1 MSVISITEH
10 STISYKGSQVKADT
24 EVSKSCFDWLV
35 KLSENEEKSFAAIKT
50 KKQNLLKVANYV
62 GVLQSP
68 CGTTIEILP
77 KTTSD
82 TIEEHEKIKLREK
95 LIELISISQRLP
107 LESDPANLQT
117 IKNPTLHEWLMGQF
131 LQQLKQIV
139 LRGLRF
145 DYERIEEESRFIR
158 GRLRIE
164 KQLQQGPARQHLFQ
178 ISHEIF
184 SPNRAEN
191 RLLKT
196 ALEIVFKQTKTHW
209 QLANELKH
217 MMDDIPNSTNP
228 DKDFLAWQN
237 NRLMKAYDDIKT
249 LCYLIIKKLNPT
261 SQYGDFKGVS
271 LLFPM
276 EKLFEDYV
284 GHCLQSL
291 NLPNIKTKTQ
301 SASKHLCTH
310 NDNGLFALKPDFLLT
325 NNNNNKTVVLDAKWK
340 LINDTQTEDE
350 KKYGISQADLY
361 QMFAY
366 GHKYLNGQGKLFL
379 IYPSHEKLQQ
389 DTELHPFV
397 FEKGLPPE
405 ENLELYIVP
414 CDWQEEA
421 TEALPRFFKNYLMHC
436 LTNQT

>member
-35 KLSENEEKSFAAIKT
+35 KLSEDEKKSFGAIKT

-117 IKNPTLHEWLMGQF
+117 IKNPTLHEWLMGRF

-164 KQLQQGPARQHLFQ
+164 KQLQQGPARHFKLAMKYLAL
-178 ISHEIF
+178 IV
-184 SPNRAEN
+184 P
-191 RLLKT
+191 KT
-196 ALEIVFKQTKTHW
+196 
-209 QLANELKH
+209 
-217 MMDDIPNSTNP
+217 
-228 DKDFLAWQN
+228 
-237 NRLMKAYDDIKT
+237 
-249 LCYLIIKKLNPT
+249 
-261 SQYGDFKGVS
+261 
-271 LLFPM
+271 
-276 EKLFEDYV
+276 DY
-284 GHCLQSL
+284 
-291 NLPNIKTKTQ
+291 
-301 SASKHLCTH
+301 
-310 NDNGLFALKPDFLLT
+310 LKPLRDC
-325 NNNNNKTVVLDAKWK
+325 V
-340 LINDTQTEDE
+340 
-350 KKYGISQADLY
+350 
-361 QMFAY
+361 
-366 GHKYLNGQGKLFL
+366 
-379 IYPSHEKLQQ
+379 
-389 DTELHPFV
+389 
-397 FEKGLPPE
+397 
-405 ENLELYIVP
+405 
-414 CDWQEEA
+414 
-421 TEALPRFFKNYLMHC
+421 
-436 LTNQT
+436 

>member
-1 MSVISITEH
+1 MSFISITEH
-10 STISYKGSQVKADT
+10 STISYKGSPVKADA

-35 KLSENEEKSFAAIKT
+35 KLSESEEKSFAAIKS
-50 KKQNLLKVANYV
+50 KKQSLLKIANYV

-82 TIEEHEKIKLREK
+82 TIEEHEKIKLRKK

-107 LESDPANLQT
+107 LENDPANLQT

-131 LQQLKQIV
+131 LQQLKQMV

-191 RLLKT
+191 RLLKS
-196 ALEIVFKQTKTHW
+196 ALEIVFKQTKIHW

-217 MMDDIPNSTNP
+217 MMDEIPNSTNP

-291 NLPNIKTKTQ
+291 NLPNIKITTQ

-310 NDNGLFALKPDFLLT
+310 NGNALFALKPDFLLT
-325 NNNNNKTVVLDAKWK
+325 KNIKTVVLDKTVEIDETVVLDAKWK
-340 LINDTQTEDE
+340 LINDTLTDDE
-350 KKYGISQADLY
+350 KKYGISQADFY

-379 IYPSHEKLQQ
+379 IYPSNDKLAPNTQ
-389 DTELHPFV
+389 LPPFV
-397 FEKGLPPE
+397 FQTG
-405 ENLELYIVP
+405 LELYVVP
-414 CDWQEEA
+414 CDWQEQA
-421 TEALPRFFKNYLMHC
+421 TKALPAWFKE
-436 LTNQT
+436 QIKAE